1 MNQIETATSD
11 SKMDCQI
18 FGTKARAYKEK
29 QTIFYATLAKFVMQF
44 IIGTTLLD

>member
-11 SKMDCQI
+11 SKMDCRI

-29 QTIFYATLAKFVMQF
+29 QTIMWGAIWDGAQ
-44 IIGTTLLD
+44 TTEKVL